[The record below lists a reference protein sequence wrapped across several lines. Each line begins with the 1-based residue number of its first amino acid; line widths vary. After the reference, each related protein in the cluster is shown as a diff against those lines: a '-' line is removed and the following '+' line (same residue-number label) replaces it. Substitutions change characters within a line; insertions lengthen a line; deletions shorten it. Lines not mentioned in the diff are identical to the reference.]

1 MLCFISNLFKKKSV
15 AEPNYIHV
23 SSEGKIS
30 IRTEDLLRQT
40 EVIHTIEKLLNS
52 PMIREIDD
60 RKKGRAGL

>member
-1 MLCFISNLFKKKSV
+1 MLCFISNLFKKNSV

-40 EVIHTIEKLLNS
+40 EVIDTIEKLLNS
-52 PMIREIDD
+52 PMIREIDE
-60 RKKGRAGL
+60 RKKRRAGL

>member
-1 MLCFISNLFKKKSV
+1 MLHFQSLQKKSV
-15 AEPNYIHV
+15 AETNYIHV

-40 EVIHTIEKLLNS
+40 ELIHTIEKLLNS

-60 RKKGRAGL
+60 RKKRRAVL

>member
-60 RKKGRAGL
+60 RKKRRAGL

>member
-40 EVIHTIEKLLNS
+40 EVIHAIEKLLNS

-60 RKKGRAGL
+60 RKKRRAGL